1 MSGRDSA
8 AIHNLICMSYSK
20 IELENS
26 NGVWCQIL
34 PTATRTYP
42 IDSEKWQSFTHL
54 HLWTIR
60 YGLHYII
67 SMQNQ
72 TRGFD
77 VYFEFFPASEGTGTL
92 ACCCGP
98 DSPSDSIRMFPDRPT
113 DHKVEEETI
122 KGNRVRAREVMVEW
136 WWFTRF
142 IFRLH
147 QRLQSTFLSHLFL
160 CCFAYKIINCS
171 GYRYLVTYNLAT
183 YSQ

>member
-1 MSGRDSA
+1 MGYTTFSLR
-8 AIHNLICMSYSK
+8 K
-20 IELENS
+20 
-26 NGVWCQIL
+26 
-34 PTATRTYP
+34 TRTGAL
-42 IDSEKWQSFTHL
+42 WFSF
-54 HLWTIR
+54 
-60 YGLHYII
+60 
-67 SMQNQ
+67 N
-72 TRGFD
+72 
-77 VYFEFFPASEGTGTL
+77 FFSASESTGTL

-183 YSQ
+183 YSLYNIILLTKLEIETYYHDIKHYLLHLLQDFVA